1 MPSDTSH
8 QDIIDLAA
16 KAYFQAQDLPFAVF
30 VTTLDG
36 VFLKYNK
43 ECRLLFELP
52 EVPDQSTDLCGF
64 YLYPRERSQYI
75 EHLYLL
81 PKTDWLRN
89 TTLDLIINEE
99 IIHVRD
105 HTKAI
110 WDETGERIVGL
121 LCLMVPISKG
131 DRYNRLF
138 TEVPIGLYKVRINN
152 EGEHQL
158 VYCNDHFA
166 EHLGFEHPHE
176 LIGKDIRQ
184 FHESMEAFDYFEK
197 ELLETYERG
206 QFLVDYVVTIKNQ
219 EGKERRLEVHINL
232 LKDRKGNIIG
242 RVGAERDVTDYWETK
257 QQLNELT
264 TDFGKVLHSYSS
276 TLIHSKHTMDAVI
289 RSFIAEKEQDP
300 ETLQLDEERVG
311 SLLRQEVQLL
321 DRTLEKLWLK
331 NEEVQFFNEQ
341 QTHQLQR
348 ILSLI
353 KRDTG
358 EQINV
363 QHLAIVR
370 DGSIK
375 IKEEIKTIVKGHFPK
390 ELIKDIR
397 QQLTS
402 ILKLCSLVTLSR
414 GVETVLEMET
424 VVNNLR
430 SYILTRVKQQEPL
443 QQLDI
448 YDIMVG
454 VVKNMGEYA
463 AKRNIELRM
472 NIREIRDVMIDGYE
486 NDLVRALLNILHN
499 AIKYSW
505 ERRSPAKAFVM
516 IEGWSDRHWVFL
528 KVENWGVP
536 ITGKE
541 LQEGLVFKVGYR
553 GINSSDRRRPG
564 TGLGLYDTLKV
575 IENHQGEMTISSDP
589 SLGNAKDDYSNPFV
603 TRVNLKLARAKP
615 SL

>member
-36 VFLKYNK
+36 VFLKYNT

-52 EVPDQSTDLCGF
+52 EVPDQSTDLCSY
-64 YLYPRERSQYI
+64 YLYPNERSQYI

-99 IIHVRD
+99 IVHVRD

-110 WDETGERIVGL
+110 WDEAGERIVGL

-138 TEVPIGLYKVRINN
+138 TEVPIGLYKVRISD
-152 EGEHQL
+152 EGEHRL

-166 EHLGFEHPHE
+166 EHLGFKHPHE

-232 LKDRKGNIIG
+232 LKDQKGNIIG

-289 RSFIAEKEQDP
+289 RSFITEKEQDP

-311 SLLRQEVQLL
+311 GLLRQEVQLL

-341 QTHQLQR
+341 QIHQLQR

-505 ERRSPAKAFVM
+505 ERRSPAKAFVL
-516 IEGWSDRHWVFL
+516 IEGWRDQHWVFL

-536 ITGKE
+536 ITDKE
-541 LQEGLVFKVGYR
+541 LEQGLIFKVGYR

-575 IENHQGEMTISSDP
+575 IENHKGEMTISSDP

-603 TRVNLKLARAKP
+603 TRVNLKLARTKP

>member
-36 VFLKYNK
+36 VFLKYNT

-52 EVPDQSTDLCGF
+52 EVSDQSTDLCSF
-64 YLYPRERSQYI
+64 YLYPNERSQYI

-99 IIHVRD
+99 IVHVRD

-110 WDETGERIVGL
+110 WDEAGERIVGL

-138 TEVPIGLYKVRINN
+138 TEVPIGLYKVRISD
-152 EGEHQL
+152 EGEHRL

-166 EHLGFEHPHE
+166 EHLGFKHPHE

-232 LKDRKGNIIG
+232 LKDQKGNIIG

-289 RSFIAEKEQDP
+289 RSFITEKEQDP

-311 SLLRQEVQLL
+311 GLLRQEVQLL

-341 QTHQLQR
+341 QIHQLQR

-505 ERRSPAKAFVM
+505 ERRSPSKAFVL
-516 IEGWSDRHWVFL
+516 IEGWRDQHWVFL

-536 ITGKE
+536 ITDKE
-541 LQEGLVFKVGYR
+541 LEQGLIFKVGYR

-575 IENHQGEMTISSDP
+575 IENHKGEMTISSDP

-603 TRVNLKLARAKP
+603 TRVNLKLARTKP